1 MSFKLDDD
9 DDLVTDINLTP
20 FIDIMLVL
28 LIIFMVSTTV
38 AVDTGLK
45 INLPK
50 SISKSSKLQQDGIII
65 GLDKDSKMTINGEI
79 TNFDS
84 LALDLKD
91 EIIKQ
96 KKGVVI
102 LKGDETA
109 KLADIVKIMDISKK
123 NGATKFALAIEQ
135 D

>member
-1 MSFKLDDD
+1 MAGKNYDDD
-9 DDLVTDINLTP
+9 DIVSDINLTP

-28 LIIFMVSTTV
+28 LIIFMVSTSV

-50 SISKSSKLQQDGIII
+50 SISKTSNLDQDSIII
-65 GLDKDSKMTINGEI
+65 GLDKDAQVTISGNKS
-79 TNFDS
+79 TMDS
-84 LALDLKD
+84 LEDDLKA
-91 EIIKQ
+91 EILKE

-102 LKGDETA
+102 LRGDKAA
-109 KLADIVKIMDISKK
+109 KLEQIIKIMDISKK
-123 NGATKFALAIEQ
+123 SGATKFALAIEQ